1 MPGGVAIT
9 CDVVARLEHLDV
21 VAGFRQLARYDS
33 ARKARAN
40 DRDS

>member
-21 VAGFRQLARYDS
+21 VACFRQLARYDG